1 MAMINFADKVALNSN
16 SGIPDINKCNAS
28 DMNEIKK
35 AINDLIRPVGSYYE
49 TSDTSFDPNIT
60 WGGTWELETDGTV
73 LVSKS
78 TTSGSKF
85 DVDVGTVIGEETH
98 ELTISEMPRH
108 SHNSNNGA
116 TTFENGGAN
125 EPSQISGNRAFT
137 YLALPF
143 TGGGQSHNNVQ
154 PSKVINRWHRTA

>member
-1 MAMINFADKVALNSN
+1 MAMINYADKVQLNSN
-16 SGIPDINKCNAS
+16 PDIPDKNKVTAE

-49 TSDTSFDPNIT
+49 TSDTSFDPNIM

-85 DVDVGTVIGEETH
+85 NVDVGTVIGEETH
-98 ELTISEMPRH
+98 KLIISEMPTHTH
-108 SHNSNNGA
+108 SLAVMGGSEVSSG
-116 TTFENGGAN
+116 FSYVNGGGFN
-125 EPSQISGNRAFT
+125 NNFT
-137 YLALPF
+137 QS
-143 TGGGQSHNNVQ
+143 TGDGQSHNNVQ